1 MSIDRWLP
9 GFGRVRDYQRSWFG
23 HDLVAGLIL
32 VALLVPQGMAYA
44 KLAGLPAVNGLYASM
59 VPLIAYA
66 LLGPSRILVLG
77 PDSAVAPLVAA
88 AVIPIAASDM
98 QARVEIAGLLAI
110 MVGIICLVGGIAG
123 VGFLT
128 DLISRPVRLGYMA
141 GIAFTII
148 VSQIPPILGIEA
160 PGEGVVEKL
169 ETTVDRISE
178 FDVATL
184 LIGVASLAALLAIKH
199 RWPRLPA
206 SLLVVAGAIIFQR
219 FAQLSI
225 DTVGSLPTGLPSL
238 DVPTVPHDQWER
250 LALSSVAIALIA
262 FADTSI
268 LSRAYSQRLG
278 DDVDSNQ
285 ELRALGG
292 ANLATGLF
300 QGFPI
305 SSSSSRT
312 PAAEQAGAKT
322 QLTGLIAAMGLGIV
336 LLFAGDIFRDLPAA
350 TLSALLISSAIALIE
365 IADFKRLWSTY
376 RTDGYLALAA
386 LVGVTIA
393 GVLWGIGVAIVLSIL
408 AFLWNAWHPHIA
420 VLGRAPGVKGYHDV
434 SRYPDANRVPGLL
447 IFRFDAPIFF
457 ANAELF
463 RDSILR
469 AEQASPEPIAL
480 VVIAAEPITDL
491 DSTAADVLAA
501 LDRELDAKGIELA
514 FAELR
519 DPMKDRLIAFGL
531 VEQVGAARFYPT
543 LGTAV
548 RDYVERSRVDWVDW
562 EDAAMGQQDVGAE

>member
-1 MSIDRWLP
+1 
-9 GFGRVRDYQRSWFG
+9 
-23 HDLVAGLIL
+23 
-32 VALLVPQGMAYA
+32 
-44 KLAGLPAVNGLYASM
+44 M

-88 AVIPIAASDM
+88 AVIPIAAGDM

-110 MVGIICLVGGIAG
+110 MVGIICFAGGVAG

-141 GIAFTII
+141 GIALTII
-148 VSQIPPILGIEA
+148 VSQIPAMLGIDA
-160 PGEGVVEKL
+160 PGEGVVDKL
-169 ETTVDRISE
+169 QATIDRLSE
-178 FDVATL
+178 FNGATAA
-184 LIGVASLAALLAIKH
+184 IGVTSLVALLAMKH
-199 RWPRLPA
+199 FWPRLPSA
-206 SLLVVAGAIIFQR
+206 LLVVVGAIVVQR
-219 FAQLSI
+219 FAQLDV

-238 DVPTVPHDQWER
+238 DIPTVASDQWGR

-268 LSRAYSQRLG
+268 LSRAYAQRLG

-312 PAAEQAGAKT
+312 PAAEQAGAKS
-322 QLTGLIAAMGLGIV
+322 QLTGLVAAVGLGIV
-336 LLFAGDIFRDLPAA
+336 LLFAGDIFRNLPAA
-350 TLSALLISSAIALIE
+350 TLSALLINSAIALIDAPE
-365 IADFKRLWSTY
+365 FKRLWSTY
-376 RTDGYLALAA
+376 RPDCYLALAA

-408 AFLWNAWHPHIA
+408 AFLWNAWHPHVA

-434 SRYPDANRVPGLL
+434 TRYPDAKRIPGLL

-463 RDSILR
+463 RDSVLR
-469 AEQASPEPIAL
+469 AVQTSQEPVAL

-501 LDRELDAKGIELA
+501 LERELDAKGIELA

-519 DPMKDRLIAFGL
+519 DPMKDRLMAFGL
-531 VEQVGAARFYPT
+531 VEQVGSERFYPT
-543 LGTAV
+543 LGMAV
-548 RDYVERSRVDWVDW
+548 RDYVERYEVDWIDW
-562 EDAAMGQQDVGAE
+562 EDVSVG